1 MRSKIPAL
9 FKKLWG
15 AQTSSWRVLI
25 PGILLTVILLLV
37 PTGYEGALIY
47 QDAEKVRATVLEVD
61 NSTIINNGI
70 IQNGEQYCTLR
81 IEEGS
86 FAGQVASGVNLLSGS
101 LEQDKM
107 FVPGDS
113 ALVVV
118 SHADGAITS
127 ITMIDH
133 YRISWELLLAAIFAL
148 LLILFAGPGGLR
160 AILSFV
166 ITVLAIW
173 KIMVPASLRGANP
186 ILVGLLL
193 VALLTVVI
201 IVFVYGFDKRSLSA
215 ILGSMLGTL
224 TACVLGVAFTG
235 LLHIHGAVMQ
245 DSESLLYAGYQSL
258 NLTRIFMASI
268 FIGAAGAM
276 IDLSVDITS
285 GICEVVRKKPG
296 IRPWEAVGSG
306 IRIGQAA
313 MGTMTTTLLLAYSGG
328 YLAQLMVFMAQ
339 GTPLVN
345 IFNYKYVAS
354 EILQTLVGCFGLVT
368 VAPFTA
374 IAAGFLLTRPGAV
387 APLAEDEAD
396 AACPARPAAPIRHAA
411 PGRKVPSGGGVFLCM
426 YRPASGAF
434 RRGFTRPGR
443 ACRPAPGQ

>member
-1 MRSKIPAL
+1 
-9 FKKLWG
+9 
-15 AQTSSWRVLI
+15 
-25 PGILLTVILLLV
+25 
-37 PTGYEGALIY
+37 
-47 QDAEKVRATVLEVD
+47 TVLEVD
-61 NSTIINNGI
+61 NSAIINNGI

-86 FAGQVASGVNLLSGS
+86 FAGQQAPGVNLLSGS

-118 SHADGAITS
+118 SHAGDSITA

-133 YRISWELLLAAIFAL
+133 YRIHWEIFLAAIFGL

-160 AILSFV
+160 ALLSFV

-173 KIMVPASLRGANP
+173 KIMVPATLRGANP

-201 IVFVYGFDKRSLSA
+201 IVFVYGFDRRSLSA

-245 DSESLLYAGYQSL
+245 DSEPLLYAGYQDL
-258 NLTRIFMASI
+258 NLTHIFMASI

-296 IRPWEAVGSG
+296 IRPWEAAGSG

-328 YLAQLMVFMAQ
+328 YMAQLMVFMAQ

-354 EILQTLVGCFGLVT
+354 ELLQTLVGCFGLVM

-374 IAAGFLLTRPGAV
+374 IAAGFLLTRPGAM
-387 APLAEDEAD
+387 PPAEEAD
-396 AACPARPAAPIRHAA
+396 
-411 PGRKVPSGGGVFLCM
+411 G
-426 YRPASGAF
+426 
-434 RRGFTRPGR
+434 
-443 ACRPAPGQ
+443 

>member
-1 MRSKIPAL
+1 MHKKILAL

-15 AQTSSWRVLI
+15 EQTSSSRVLI
-25 PGILLTVILLLV
+25 PGILLTVVLLLV

-81 IEEGS
+81 IEEGI
-86 FAGQVASGVNLLSGS
+86 FAGQETTGVNLLSGS

-118 SHADGAITS
+118 SHTDGAITS
-127 ITMIDH
+127 VTMIDH
-133 YRISWELLLAAIFAL
+133 YRIGWEILLAAIFAL

-160 AILSFV
+160 ALLSFV

-173 KIMVPASLRGANP
+173 KIMVPTSLKGANP

-201 IVFVYGFDKRSLSA
+201 IVFVYGFDRRSLSA

-224 TACVLGVAFTG
+224 TSCVLGVVFTN

-245 DSESLLYAGYQSL
+245 ESESLLYAGYQDL

-354 EILQTLVGCFGLVT
+354 ELLQTLVGCFGLVT

-387 APLAEDEAD
+387 SPQAED
-396 AACPARPAAPIRHAA
+396 
-411 PGRKVPSGGGVFLCM
+411 
-426 YRPASGAF
+426 ASGERAARFPLF
-434 RRGFTRPGR
+434 RKLPK
-443 ACRPAPGQ
+443 

>member
-86 FAGQVASGVNLLSGS
+86 FTGQVASGVNLLSGS

-173 KIMVPASLRGANP
+173 KIMVPASLRGTNP

-396 AACPARPAAPIRHAA
+396 AA
-411 PGRKVPSGGGVFLCM
+411 
-426 YRPASGAF
+426 
-434 RRGFTRPGR
+434 
-443 ACRPAPGQ
+443 

>member
-86 FAGQVASGVNLLSGS
+86 FTGQVASGVNLLSGS

-173 KIMVPASLRGANP
+173 KIMVPASL
-186 ILVGLLL
+186 
-193 VALLTVVI
+193 
-201 IVFVYGFDKRSLSA
+201 
-215 ILGSMLGTL
+215 LGPTPSWW
-224 TACVLGVAFTG
+224 AFCWW
-235 LLHIHGAVMQ
+235 
-245 DSESLLYAGYQSL
+245 
-258 NLTRIFMASI
+258 R
-268 FIGAAGAM
+268 
-276 IDLSVDITS
+276 
-285 GICEVVRKKPG
+285 C
-296 IRPWEAVGSG
+296 
-306 IRIGQAA
+306 
-313 MGTMTTTLLLAYSGG
+313 
-328 YLAQLMVFMAQ
+328 
-339 GTPLVN
+339 
-345 IFNYKYVAS
+345 
-354 EILQTLVGCFGLVT
+354 
-368 VAPFTA
+368 
-374 IAAGFLLTRPGAV
+374 
-387 APLAEDEAD
+387 
-396 AACPARPAAPIRHAA
+396 
-411 PGRKVPSGGGVFLCM
+411 
-426 YRPASGAF
+426 
-434 RRGFTRPGR
+434 
-443 ACRPAPGQ
+443 

>member
-86 FAGQVASGVNLLSGS
+86 FTGQVASGVNLLSGS

-374 IAAGFLLTRPGAV
+374 IAAGFLLTRPGAM
-387 APLAEDEAD
+387 PPAEEAD
-396 AACPARPAAPIRHAA
+396 
-411 PGRKVPSGGGVFLCM
+411 G
-426 YRPASGAF
+426 
-434 RRGFTRPGR
+434 
-443 ACRPAPGQ
+443 

>member
-1 MRSKIPAL
+1 M
-9 FKKLWG
+9 
-15 AQTSSWRVLI
+15 
-25 PGILLTVILLLV
+25 
-37 PTGYEGALIY
+37 
-47 QDAEKVRATVLEVD
+47 
-61 NSTIINNGI
+61 
-70 IQNGEQYCTLR
+70 
-81 IEEGS
+81 
-86 FAGQVASGVNLLSGS
+86 NLLSGS

-118 SHADGAITS
+118 SHAGDSITAITMIRAIS
-127 ITMIDH
+127 ESITAITMIDH
-133 YRISWELLLAAIFAL
+133 YRIHWEIFLAAIFGL

-160 AILSFV
+160 ALLSFV

-173 KIMVPASLRGANP
+173 KIMVPATLRGANP

-201 IVFVYGFDKRSLSA
+201 IVFVYGFDRRSLSA

-245 DSESLLYAGYQSL
+245 DSESLLYAGYQDL
-258 NLTRIFMASI
+258 NLTHIFMASI

-285 GICEVVRKKPG
+285 GICEGGAQKARYP
-296 IRPWEAVGSG
+296 PWEAVGSG

-328 YLAQLMVFMAQ
+328 YMAQLMVFMAQ

-354 EILQTLVGCFGLVT
+354 ELLQTLVGCFGLVM

-374 IAAGFLLTRPGAV
+374 IAAGFLLTRPGAM
-387 APLAEDEAD
+387 PPAEE
-396 AACPARPAAPIRHAA
+396 PA
-411 PGRKVPSGGGVFLCM
+411 G
-426 YRPASGAF
+426 
-434 RRGFTRPGR
+434 
-443 ACRPAPGQ
+443 

>member
-1 MRSKIPAL
+1 MGAKMLAV

-15 AQTSSWRVLI
+15 SQTASWRVLL
-25 PGILLTVILLLV
+25 PGLLLTALLLML

-47 QDAEKVRATVLEVD
+47 QGADKVKATVLSVD
-61 NSTIINNGI
+61 NSTIISSGL
-70 IQNGEQYCTLR
+70 IQSGEQACTLR
-81 IEEGS
+81 IEQ
-86 FAGQVASGVNLLSGS
+86 GQFKGRQALGVNLLSGS

-107 FVPGDS
+107 FAPGDS

-118 SHADGAITS
+118 SHADGQITS
-127 ITMIDH
+127 VTMIDH
-133 YRISWELLLAAIFAL
+133 YRIGWEVLLAAIFAL

-160 AILSFV
+160 ALLSFV
-166 ITVLAIW
+166 ITVLSIW
-173 KIMVPASLRGANP
+173 KIMVPASLKGADP
-186 ILVGLLL
+186 ILVGLGL

-215 ILGSMLGTL
+215 VLGSMLGTL
-224 TACVLGVAFTG
+224 TACILGIVFTG
-235 LLHIHGAVMQ
+235 LLNIHGAVMEN
-245 DSESLLYAGYQSL
+245 SESLLYAGYQDL

-328 YLAQLMVFMAQ
+328 YMAQLMVFMAQ

-354 EILQTLVGCFGLVT
+354 ELLQTLVGCFGLVT

-374 IAAGFLLTRPGAV
+374 IAAGFLLTRSTASH
-387 APLAEDEAD
+387 
-396 AACPARPAAPIRHAA
+396 RP
-411 PGRKVPSGGGVFLCM
+411 
-426 YRPASGAF
+426 PASPEN
-434 RRGFTRPGR
+434 RPET
-443 ACRPAPGQ
+443 AGQEV

>member
-1 MRSKIPAL
+1 MHKIPAL

-25 PGILLTVILLLV
+25 PGILLTVILLLL

-61 NSTIINNGI
+61 NSAIINNGI

-86 FAGQVASGVNLLSGS
+86 FAGQVAAGVNLLSGS

-118 SHADGAITS
+118 SHAGDSITA

-133 YRISWELLLAAIFAL
+133 YRIHWEIFLAAIFGL

-160 AILSFV
+160 ALLSFV

-173 KIMVPASLRGANP
+173 KIMVPATLRGANP

-201 IVFVYGFDKRSLSA
+201 IVFVYGFDRRSLSA

-245 DSESLLYAGYQSL
+245 DSESLLYAGYQNL
-258 NLTRIFMASI
+258 NLTHIFMASI

-313 MGTMTTTLLLAYSGG
+313 MGTMTTTLLFAYSGG
-328 YLAQLMVFMAQ
+328 YIALLMVFMAQ
-339 GTPLVN
+339 GTPVDHIL
-345 IFNYKYVAS
+345 NYKYVAA
-354 EILQTLVGCFGLVT
+354 EIIHTVIGSFGLVT

-374 IAAGFLLTRPGAV
+374 LCAGLLLTRKRREQEHAM
-387 APLAEDEAD
+387 PLSHEPELQPAETNE
-396 AACPARPAAPIRHAA
+396 
-411 PGRKVPSGGGVFLCM
+411 
-426 YRPASGAF
+426 
-434 RRGFTRPGR
+434 
-443 ACRPAPGQ
+443 

>member
-1 MRSKIPAL
+1 MHKKILAL

-15 AQTSSWRVLI
+15 KQTSSSRVLI
-25 PGILLTVILLLV
+25 PGILLTVVLLLV

-81 IEEGS
+81 IEEGM
-86 FAGQVASGVNLLSGS
+86 FAGQETTGVNLLSGS

-118 SHADGAITS
+118 SHTDGAITS
-127 ITMIDH
+127 VTMIDH
-133 YRISWELLLAAIFAL
+133 YRIGWEILLAAIFAL

-160 AILSFV
+160 ALLSFV

-173 KIMVPASLRGANP
+173 KIMVPTSLKGANP

-193 VALLTVVI
+193 VALLTIVI
-201 IVFVYGFDKRSLSA
+201 IVFVYGFDRRSLSA

-224 TACVLGVAFTG
+224 TSCVLGVVFTN

-245 DSESLLYAGYQSL
+245 ESESLLYAGYQDL

-354 EILQTLVGCFGLVT
+354 ELLQTLVGCFGLVT

-387 APLAEDEAD
+387 SPQAED
-396 AACPARPAAPIRHAA
+396 
-411 PGRKVPSGGGVFLCM
+411 
-426 YRPASGAF
+426 ASGERAARFPLF
-434 RRGFTRPGR
+434 RKLLK
-443 ACRPAPGQ
+443 

>member
-245 DSESLLYAGYQSL
+245 DSESLLYAGYQDL
-258 NLTRIFMASI
+258 NLTHIFMASI

-296 IRPWEAVGSG
+296 IRPWEAAGSG

-328 YLAQLMVFMAQ
+328 YMAQLMVFMAQ

-354 EILQTLVGCFGLVT
+354 ELLQTLVGCFGLVM

-374 IAAGFLLTRPGAV
+374 IAAGFLLTRPGAM
-387 APLAEDEAD
+387 PPAEEAD
-396 AACPARPAAPIRHAA
+396 
-411 PGRKVPSGGGVFLCM
+411 G
-426 YRPASGAF
+426 
-434 RRGFTRPGR
+434 
-443 ACRPAPGQ
+443 